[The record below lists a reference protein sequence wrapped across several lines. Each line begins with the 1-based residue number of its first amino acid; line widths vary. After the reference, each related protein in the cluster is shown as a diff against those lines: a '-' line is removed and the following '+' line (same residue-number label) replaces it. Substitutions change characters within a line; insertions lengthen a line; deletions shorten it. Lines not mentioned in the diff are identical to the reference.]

1 MKKDKFKKFKKI
13 VDTANKEVEK
23 KSKKEIEEGI
33 LDDTFSIPEKG
44 GSPMGNGEIY
54 VANTQDKI
62 ARQSSNA
69 TQRSSILASPGLFLG
84 LYEDSIIGKDD
95 YADGDLIDD
104 THFDND
110 DLVSSIENIVKIVN
124 DDPKKLKNI
133 YNVFVQLINNLDIEE
148 LPQEVRHKLCKKII
162 RKNSRLIDNG

>member
-44 GSPMGNGEIY
+44 GFPMGNGETH
-54 VANTQDKI
+54 VVHTTDKI
-62 ARQSSNA
+62 ARQSSK
-69 TQRSSILASPGLFLG
+69 QRLPYAPSGFFLG

-95 YADGDLIDD
+95 YSDGDLIDD

>member
-1 MKKDKFKKFKKI
+1 MKKDKYKKFKKI

-33 LDDTFSIPEKG
+33 LDDTFSIPKKG
-44 GSPMGNGEIY
+44 GSPMGNSETS
-54 VANTQDKI
+54 AEHTTDKY
-62 ARQSSNA
+62 AKQSTNLI
-69 TQRSSILASPGLFLG
+69 QRTSLSPGFFLG

-95 YADGDLIDD
+95 YSDGDLIDD

-124 DDPKKLKNI
+124 DEPKKLKNM